1 MGPLS
6 SVLRLA
12 GSPGSKAWL
21 PLASLPRALDFV
33 HGSIVGGKLRLIGG
47 RDGVCSPGDP
57 GDCGTPRSEVM
68 INDF

>member
-12 GSPGSKAWL
+12 GSPGSKTWV

-33 HGSIVGGKLRLIGG
+33 HGSIVGGKLRAIGG
-47 RDGVCSPGDP
+47 GDNA
-57 GDCGTPRSEVM
+57 GSPRSEVM
-68 INDF
+68 MMNLDF

>member
-33 HGSIVGGKLRLIGG
+33 HGSIVGGKLRVIGG
-47 RDGVCSPGDP
+47 GDNA
-57 GDCGTPRSEVM
+57 GSPRSEVM
-68 INDF
+68 MMNLDF